1 MEFYEY
7 ISGNVVQS
15 SSSIDMKK
23 ILFLSVSLL
32 FCFNVLSVQAQKST
46 RTKLFDGKTLKGWK
60 QLGGNA
66 KYTVEKGVIT
76 GTTVANTPN
85 SFLVTEKE
93 YGDFILELEV
103 LLPDTVTN
111 SGIQIRSHFNP
122 EANDGKGRVYGY
134 QYELD
139 PSSRAWT
146 AGIYD
151 EGRRGWLYPLD
162 LNPAAQKAYK
172 PGAYNKVKIECIGNT
187 IKTWINGVPA
197 GYLVD
202 DADPAGFIA
211 LQVHGIGK
219 TTAPGKKICWK
230 NIYIQTGNLK
240 PQPFPASAFVVN
252 NTAANTL
259 TDFEKS
265 NGWKL
270 LFDGV
275 SSKGWRS
282 VKTLQFPEKGWEIAD
297 GNITV
302 LSSTGQESGR
312 GGDIITDRKYSAFD
326 FSFEFKLSF
335 GGNSGI
341 KYFVT
346 LSEGNTGSA
355 LGLEYQVLD
364 DKNHPD
370 AKNGIAGNRTLAS
383 LYDLIPAK
391 KTDRFVKPLGEWNQ
405 GRIVVYPNN
414 HVEHYINGVKVLE
427 YERGSET
434 FRERVANSKFKKR
447 PDFGE
452 GKEGWILLQDHG
464 DRVSYRSLKIKEL

>member
-1 MEFYEY
+1 
-7 ISGNVVQS
+7 
-15 SSSIDMKK
+15 MKN
-23 ILFLSVSLL
+23 LLLVAASFLLCFTSLSV
-32 FCFNVLSVQAQKST
+32 NAQKAT
-46 RTKLFDGKTLKGWK
+46 WTKLFDGKTLKGWK

-66 KYTVEKGVIT
+66 KYTVEKGVIA
-76 GTTVANTPN
+76 GTTVAATPN

-103 LLPDTVTN
+103 LMPDTVTN
-111 SGIQIRSHFNP
+111 SGIQFRSHFNP
-122 EANDGKGRVYGY
+122 DTNDGKGRVYGY

-162 LNPAAQKAYK
+162 LNAAAQKAYK
-172 PGAYNKVKIECIGNT
+172 RNAFNKVRVECIGNS
-187 IKTWINGVPA
+187 IKTWINDVPA
-197 GYLVD
+197 SYLAD
-202 DADPAGFIA
+202 DADTKGFIA
-211 LQVHGIGK
+211 LQVHSIGK
-219 TTAPGKKICWK
+219 TTDAGKKMLWK
-230 NIYIQTGNLK
+230 NIRIQTENLS
-240 PQPFPASAFVVN
+240 PAPFPAHVFVVN
-252 NTAANTL
+252 NEPNTL
-259 TDFEKS
+259 TAFEKR

-275 SSKGWRS
+275 SSNGWRGAKILS
-282 VKTLQFPEKGWEIAD
+282 FPEKGWKIAD

-302 LSSTGQESGR
+302 LSSKGQESAN
-312 GGDIITDRKYSAFD
+312 GGDIVTDDLYGAFD

-335 GGNSGI
+335 GGNGGV

-346 LSEGNTGSA
+346 LSEGNVGSA

-391 KTDRFVKPLGEWNQ
+391 KTDRFVKPVGEWNQ
-405 GRIVVYPNN
+405 GRIIVYPNN
-414 HVEHYINGVKVLE
+414 HVEHYLNGVKVLE
-427 YERGSET
+427 YERGSQA
-434 FRERVANSKFKKR
+434 FRKLVAGSKFKDK
-447 PDFGE
+447 PGFGL
-452 GKEGWILLQDHG
+452 GKEGRILLQDHG
-464 DRVSYRSLKIKEL
+464 DDVSFRSLKIKELK

>member
-1 MEFYEY
+1 
-7 ISGNVVQS
+7 
-15 SSSIDMKK
+15 MKK
-23 ILFLSVSLL
+23 FLFPAMSLL
-32 FCFNVLSVQAQKST
+32 FCFNLFCGHAQKAKPI
-46 RTKLFDGKTLKGWK
+46 KLFDGKTLKGWK

-66 KYTVEKGVIT
+66 TYTVENGTIT
-76 GTTVANTPN
+76 GTTVSNTPN

-93 YGDFILELEV
+93 YSDFILELEV
-103 LLPDTVTN
+103 LIPDTITN
-111 SGIQIRSHFNP
+111 SGIQIRSHYNP
-122 EANDGKGRVYGY
+122 EANDGKGRVFGY

-162 LNPAAQKAYK
+162 MNPAAQKMFRH
-172 PGAYNKVKIECIGNT
+172 GEYNKVKIECIGNT
-187 IKTWINGVPA
+187 IKTWINSVPA
-197 GYLVD
+197 SYLVD
-202 DADPAGFIA
+202 DADASGFIA
-211 LQVHGIGK
+211 LQVHGISK
-219 TTAPGKKICWK
+219 TTKAGKKIRWK
-230 NIYIQTGNLK
+230 NIRLQTENLK
-240 PQPFPASAFVVN
+240 PEPFPTSAYVVN
-252 NTAANTL
+252 NQPNTL
-259 TDFEKS
+259 TDFEK
-265 NGWKL
+265 NNNWKL

-275 SSKGWRS
+275 SSQGWRS
-282 VKTLQFPEKGWEIAD
+282 AKTQQFPQIGWEIAN

-302 LSSTGQESGR
+302 LSSAGQESAH
-312 GGDIITDRKYSAFD
+312 GGDIITDKKYSAFD
-326 FSFEFKLSF
+326 FSFEFKLSY
-335 GGNSGI
+335 GGNSGV

-383 LYDLIPAK
+383 LYDLIAATK
-391 KTDRFVKPLGEWNQ
+391 ADRFVKPLGEWNL

-414 HVEHYINGVKVLE
+414 HVEHYLNGVKVLE
-427 YERGSET
+427 YERGSEA
-434 FRERVANSKFKKR
+434 FIERIADSKFKDKAG
-447 PDFGE
+447 FGV